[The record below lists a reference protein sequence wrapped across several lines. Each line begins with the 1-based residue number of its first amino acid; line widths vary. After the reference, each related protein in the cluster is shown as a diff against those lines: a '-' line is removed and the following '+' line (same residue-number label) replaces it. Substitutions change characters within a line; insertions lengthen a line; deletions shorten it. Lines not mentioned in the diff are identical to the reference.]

1 MAKNVEWVKI
11 TTDMFDNRKI
21 KHLRKLP
28 DGNSIV
34 LIWVML
40 LTMAG
45 RCNAGGMIFLTE
57 NIPYTPKMLADE
69 LGFEL
74 STIQLALEALE
85 RLNMISRNEDML
97 FISGWEEHQNIDAL
111 ERIRESNR
119 DRKRK
124 QRSQEKLLLE
134 AQCNMSRDMSRD
146 VTDDVTQCHAAE
158 EEREEDIE
166 IDNNSQKE
174 SKPKK
179 KFSSDDGDAPPDVSP
194 ASGTDARPKKEEK
207 VFDKDSDAYQAA
219 AYLARQIEKNYPNV
233 TPPTE
238 KDKQRWAADF
248 DKCNRINKHSWD
260 DIADVLHFS
269 QKNTFWRK
277 NILSGK
283 KFREK
288 YDRLLIEM
296 TEEAKKN
303 GK

>member
-97 FISGWEEHQNIDAL
+97 FISGWEEHQNIEAL
-111 ERIRESNR
+111 EKIRENNR

-124 QRSQEKLLLE
+124 QRAQEKLLLE
-134 AQCNMSRDMSRD
+134 AQCNMSRDCHVT

-158 EEREEDIE
+158 EEREED
-166 IDNNSQKE
+166 KE
-174 SKPKK
+174 KDPKK
-179 KFSSDDGDAPPDVSP
+179 
-194 ASGTDARPKKEEK
+194 
-207 VFDKDSDAYQAA
+207 
-219 AYLARQIEKNYPNV
+219 
-233 TPPTE
+233 
-238 KDKQRWAADF
+238 DF
-248 DKCNRINKHSWD
+248 DKSFIGVGVTSAHVRFAPPTVD
-260 DIADVLHFS
+260 DILNYCRETGVTIDAQRFVDFYASKGWKVGM
-269 QKNTFWRK
+269 TPMTDWRA
-277 NILSGK
+277 SV
-283 KFREK
+283 RSWAAR
-288 YDRLLIEM
+288 DRA
-296 TEEAKKN
+296 EAKKQN
-303 GK
+303 PRFDYQQREYTEEDFGESFYFDPRRDLERYYGDGGADDASG